1 MQQLP
6 TGVTDRAVLSRLLQG
21 AFVGTAAE
29 LAQQIRCQERYVWL
43 SVAGLAERGLISAQ
57 RNVVGALRMKIN
69 TAGRKVHSANQ
80 LKYAPT
86 AKERKQGRVSFS
98 A

>member
-1 MQQLP
+1 MQKLT
-6 TGVTDRAVLSRLLQG
+6 TGVTDRAVLGRLLQG
-21 AFVGTAAE
+21 GFVGTAAE
-29 LAQQIRCQERYVWL
+29 LAQGIRCQERYVWL

-57 RNVVGALRMKIN
+57 RNAAGAIRMKIT
-69 TAGRKVHSANQ
+69 TAGRKARSANQ

>member
-1 MQQLP
+1 MQQLT
-6 TGVTDRAVLSRLLQG
+6 TGVTDRAVLGRLLQG
-21 AFVGTAAE
+21 GFVGTAAE
-29 LAQQIRCQERYVWL
+29 LAEEVHCQERYVWV

-57 RNVVGALRMKIN
+57 RNAAGGLRMKI
-69 TAGRKVHSANQ
+69 TVTGRLAHSANQ